1 MAPPIIDLA
10 IFGAS
15 GFAREVAAWVE
26 RATWDSSG
34 FRLVAFIDDV
44 NPGGELRG
52 RPVLTLAEIAAAQ
65 RPAFVVAVGDPAL
78 REDLVHAAES
88 AGLPVA
94 PPLVHPSV
102 QYDEDH
108 VTLGPGTV
116 ICAGS
121 ILTTD
126 IAIARH
132 VQINLDCTVGHDVS
146 LDDYATLAPGV
157 HVSGKVAIGHG
168 AYLGT
173 GAVTVDGDYDQP
185 LVIGDRAVVGAGA
198 VVTRDVPP
206 ATTVV
211 GVPARA
217 R

>member
-1 MAPPIIDLA
+1 MARPIIDLA

-15 GFAREVAAWVE
+15 GFAREVAAWAE
-26 RATWDSSG
+26 RATWSGSG
-34 FRLVAFIDDV
+34 FRVVGFIDDV

-52 RPVLTLAEIAAAQ
+52 RPVATLAETARAS

-78 REDLVHAAES
+78 REDLVHAAE
-88 AGLPVA
+88 AVGLPVA

-102 QYDEDH
+102 EYDADH
-108 VTLGPGTV
+108 VTLGHGTV

-126 IAIARH
+126 ITLGTH
-132 VQINLDCTVGHDVS
+132 VQINLSCTVGHDVS
-146 LDDYATLAPGV
+146 LDDYVTLAPGV
-157 HVSGKVAIGHG
+157 HISGKVAIGHG

-173 GAVTVDGDYDQP
+173 GAVTVDGGYDQP
-185 LVIGDRAVVGAGA
+185 LSIGERAVVGAGA
-198 VVTRDVPP
+198 VVTRDVPA

>member
-1 MAPPIIDLA
+1 MARPIIDLA

-15 GFAREVAAWVE
+15 GFAREVASWAE
-26 RATWDSSG
+26 RATWNGSQL
-34 FRLVAFIDDV
+34 RLVGFIDDV
-44 NPGGELRG
+44 SPGGELRG
-52 RPVLTLAEIAAAQ
+52 RPVMTLAEMARAT

-88 AGLPVA
+88 AGLSAA

-102 QYDEDH
+102 HYDADH
-108 VTLGPGTV
+108 VTIGHGTV
-116 ICAGS
+116 ICPGS

-126 IAIARH
+126 IAVGSH
-132 VQINLDCTVGHDVS
+132 VQINLSCTVGHDVS
-146 LDDYATLAPGV
+146 LHDYATLAPGV

-173 GAVTVDGDYDQP
+173 GAVTVDGDYDRP
-185 LVIGDRAVVGAGA
+185 LVIGERAVVGAGA
-198 VVTRDVPP
+198 VVTRNVPA

>member
-1 MAPPIIDLA
+1 MTRPIIDLA

-15 GFAREVAAWVE
+15 GFAREVATWAE
-26 RATWDSSG
+26 RATWNGSG
-34 FRLVAFIDDV
+34 FRLIGFIDDV
-44 NPGGELRG
+44 SPGGQLRG
-52 RPVLTLAEIAAAQ
+52 RPVVTLGEMAKAK
-65 RPAFVVAVGDPAL
+65 RPAVVVAVGDPAL
-78 REDLVHAAES
+78 RETLVQAAES

-108 VTLGPGTV
+108 VTLGDGTV
-116 ICAGS
+116 ICAGG

-126 IAIARH
+126 IRVGSH
-132 VQINLDCTVGHDVS
+132 VQINLSCTVGHDVV
-146 LDDYATLAPGV
+146 LDDYVTLAPGV
-157 HVSGKVAIGHG
+157 HVSGKVAIGPG

-173 GAVTVDGDYDQP
+173 GAVTVDGAYDQP
-185 LVIGDRAVVGAGA
+185 LVIGERAVVGAGA
-198 VVTRDVPP
+198 VVTRDVPA

>member
-1 MAPPIIDLA
+1 MARPSIDLA

-15 GFAREVAAWVE
+15 GFAREVATWAE
-26 RATWDSSG
+26 RATWNGSE

-52 RPVLTLAEIAAAQ
+52 RPVLTLAQTAQ
-65 RPAFVVAVGDPAL
+65 SIRPAFLVAVGDPAL
-78 REDLVHAAES
+78 REDLARAAQS

-102 QYDEDH
+102 HYDEDH
-108 VTLGPGTV
+108 VTLGPGAV
-116 ICAGS
+116 ICPGS
-121 ILTTD
+121 ALTTD
-126 IAIARH
+126 IAVGSH
-132 VQINLDCTVGHDVS
+132 VQINLNCTVGHDVS
-146 LDDYATLAPGV
+146 LHDFATLAPGV
-157 HVSGKVAIGHG
+157 HVSGKVTIGHG

-173 GAVTVDGDYDQP
+173 GAVVVDGDYDQP
-185 LVIGDRAVVGAGA
+185 LAIGERAVVGAGA
-198 VVTRDVPP
+198 VVTRDVPA

-211 GVPARA
+211 GIPARA

>member
-15 GFAREVAAWVE
+15 GFAREVAAWAE
-26 RATWDSSG
+26 RATWDGSG
-34 FRLVAFIDDV
+34 FRLVAFIDDM

-52 RPVLTLAEIAAAQ
+52 RPVLTLAEIARAQ

-126 IAIARH
+126 IAVARH

-146 LDDYATLAPGV
+146 LGDYATLAPGV
-157 HVSGKVAIGHG
+157 HVSGKVAIGRG

>member
-15 GFAREVAAWVE
+15 GFAREVAAWAE
-26 RATWDSSG
+26 RATWDGSG

-52 RPVLTLAEIAAAQ
+52 RPVLTLAKMARAQ

-78 REDLVHAAES
+78 REDLAHAAES

-126 IAIARH
+126 IAVARH

-146 LDDYATLAPGV
+146 LGDYATLAPGV
-157 HVSGKVAIGHG
+157 HVSGKVAIGRG